1 MNTTPS
7 TPKRPYEAPAATVL
21 GQMTDLTQG
30 GGTGSQP
37 LAVG

>member
-7 TPKRPYEAPAATVL
+7 TPKRPYEAPEATVL

-30 GGTGSQP
+30 GGTGSRP
-37 LAVG
+37 RTPG